1 MGANQA
7 LGAAGEDLA
16 AAFLERHGMAVL
28 ERNWRC
34 ARGELDIVAEDAGQ
48 VVGVEVKTRT
58 GLGYG
63 HPAEAVG
70 PRKLGRLCVLTRL
83 WCREKGRDG
92 ERARIDVVAIV
103 LPPRGRPLIEHY
115 RAVQP

>member
-1 MGANQA
+1 MGANQT

-34 ARGELDIVAEDAGQ
+34 ARGELDIVADDAGQ

-70 PRKLGRLCVLTRL
+70 PEKLGRLCVLIRL
-83 WCREKGRDG
+83 WCRERGRDW

-103 LPPRGRPLIEHY
+103 LPPGGRPLIEHY
-115 RAVQP
+115 RAVES